1 MLHSPADRE
10 HGDCSDTKVGAVNCT
25 TYGYTAG
32 HRMSDSSVIFE
43 PVSKVMATA
52 LAAGMASA
60 TCVGEVDQHEIGRTH
75 EARLR
80 GRSSKTTGGPPPGN
94 PTYRPL

>member
-25 TYGYTAG
+25 TYG

-60 TCVGEVDQHEIGRTH
+60 TCAGEVDQHEIG
-75 EARLR
+75 
-80 GRSSKTTGGPPPGN
+80 G
-94 PTYRPL
+94 

>member
-1 MLHSPADRE
+1 M
-10 HGDCSDTKVGAVNCT
+10 CCT
-25 TYGYTAG
+25 HQQTASMEIAATRRSAPSTAQPTAG

-60 TCVGEVDQHEIGRTH
+60 TCAGEVDQHEIG
-75 EARLR
+75 
-80 GRSSKTTGGPPPGN
+80 G
-94 PTYRPL
+94 